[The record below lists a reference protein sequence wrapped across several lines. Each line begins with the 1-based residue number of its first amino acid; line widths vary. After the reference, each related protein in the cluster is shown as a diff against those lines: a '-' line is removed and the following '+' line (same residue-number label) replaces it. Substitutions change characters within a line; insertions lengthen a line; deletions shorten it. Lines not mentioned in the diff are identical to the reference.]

1 MIKAYVLMVTAPG
14 KTRGIVEQLAAMDA
28 VQEVH
33 EVMGPY
39 DIVAEISA
47 STLGDIAPLLSGQI
61 RSIQDVLSTT
71 TLVAFSEE

>member
-14 KTRGIVEQLAAMDA
+14 KTGGIVEQLHAMPA

-39 DIVAEISA
+39 DIVAEITAGS
-47 STLGDIAPLLSGQI
+47 LGDIAPLLSGQI
-61 RSIQDVLSTT
+61 RSISDVLSTT
-71 TLVAFSEE
+71 TLVAFGED